1 VGLLRRSIRLLLVA
15 ALVGLLSAPAQA
27 SGARTIDR
35 YTPLVQVHLDLQ
47 TSV

>member
-15 ALVGLLSAPAQA
+15 ALVGLSAPAQA